1 MFSPNLLVLNLKD
14 KKAKTVLHGFIEIV
28 TESKRKP
35 NKVWVDQRIEFYND
49 PVQEWL
55 DKNGLIMMVHS
66 NQIKVS

>member
-35 NKVWVDQRIEFYND
+35 NKVCVDQRIEFYND